1 MKKIFK
7 ILLLILLFIP
17 FYVKAAA
24 FEIDSK
30 NAILINLK
38 DNTIIYEKNKDEE
51 IKVASMQKIMTTIVA
66 IENIKDY
73 DEKFVLDTSIY
84 AGMDPDAAVCGFYN
98 GETLSYN
105 DLLYGTMLRSGAD
118 AAYGLGV
125 MISGSEAAFVD
136 KMNEKAKELGL
147 KNTVFRNTIGLDDP
161 EQHSTVS
168 DMSII
173 LKYALKN
180 KKFKEIVNTDRY
192 VTSDGYLAFDGP
204 LVRARQVG
212 MDYFL
217 GGKTGYTEEAGLCL
231 GSYATSKETD
241 LLLITAGADYHK
253 DNQNFYDQKTVY
265 DYFIQNYGYTT
276 LIKKDTLI
284 KKIKTIYDEEVEL
297 KATKDV
303 VMYIDKNISQKD
315 LKIEYNGEENL
326 AKDVKKGDKI
336 GKYTISYK
344 DTVLYE
350 EDILSPIKVRFR
362 LKKIF
367 IIILLVLIGSIIVHL
382 FFRSYRRKRRRKKRM
397 QRTR

>member
-1 MKKIFK
+1 M
-7 ILLLILLFIP
+7 
-17 FYVKAAA
+17 
-24 FEIDSK
+24 
-30 NAILINLK
+30 
-38 DNTIIYEKNKDEE
+38 
-51 IKVASMQKIMTTIVA
+51 
-66 IENIKDY
+66 
-73 DEKFVLDTSIY
+73 
-84 AGMDPDAAVCGFYN
+84 C
-98 GETLSYN
+98 
-105 DLLYGTMLRSGAD
+105 
-118 AAYGLGV
+118 
-125 MISGSEAAFVD
+125 
-136 KMNEKAKELGL
+136 
-147 KNTVFRNTIGLDDP
+147 
-161 EQHSTVS
+161 
-168 DMSII
+168 
-173 LKYALKN
+173 
-180 KKFKEIVNTDRY
+180 
-192 VTSDGYLAFDGP
+192 
-204 LVRARQVG
+204 
-212 MDYFL
+212 
-217 GGKTGYTEEAGLCL
+217 
-231 GSYATSKETD
+231 SKETD

>member
-1 MKKIFK
+1 MKKFLK
-7 ILLLILLFIP
+7 FLLLIILFIP

-30 NAILINLK
+30 NAILLNLK
-38 DNTIIYEKNKDEE
+38 DNTIVYEKNKDEV

-66 IENIKDY
+66 IENIKDF

-84 AGMDPDAAVCGFYN
+84 AGMDPDAAICGFYD

-125 MISGSEAAFVD
+125 MISGSESAFVD

-147 KNTVFRNTIGLDDP
+147 KNTVFRNTVGLDDP

-168 DMSII
+168 DMAII
-173 LKYALKN
+173 LKYALNN

-204 LVRARQVG
+204 IVRARKVG

-231 GSYATSKETD
+231 GSYSTSKETD
-241 LLLITAGADYHK
+241 LLLVTAGADYHK

-265 DYFIQNYGYTT
+265 DYFINNYGYNT
-276 LIKKDTLI
+276 LIKKGTLI
-284 KKIKTIYDEEVEL
+284 KKIKTIYDEEVEI
-297 KATKDV
+297 KATRDV
-303 VMYIDKNISQKD
+303 VMYIDNSIFQKD
-315 LKIEYNGEENL
+315 LKIKYTGEENL

-344 DTVLYE
+344 DVVLYE
-350 EDILSPIKVRFR
+350 EDVLSPITVKFR

-367 IIILLVLIGSIIVHL
+367 IIILLILIGSILLHL
-382 FFRSYRRKRRRKKRM
+382 FSRSIRRKRRIKKR
-397 QRTR
+397 RR